1 MSSPFLELLALAQGE
16 RVQPRALTE
25 LVHGLAAQRRVD
37 PDTAQEV
44 LIRLVTRP
52 EHRLDSLVAEH
63 PALASLLTDTS
74 DADRVAYA
82 DRVLR
87 AYVRVAVKNQQLDQ
101 IRRETTRRKY
111 EEKQAVREASDG
123 EAVTVR
129 AGADGSRTWTQS
141 FRPSHEHGGATI
153 ESTHEKAIG
162 LLGQAREHVVAS
174 ARSAE
179 DGARFDEDVEQVIGL
194 NTGSVTMDG
203 ILAAERRGDESRE
216 STRTR
221 VLRRHSRIRDR
232 IRESIEA
239 LRLAGEMDDEDAA
252 LAQNAVQH
260 LLVRCHTHDAARVS
274 KTEES

>member
-1 MSSPFLELLALAQGE
+1 VSSPFLELLALAQGE

-37 PDTAQEV
+37 SDIAQEV
-44 LIRLVTRP
+44 LVRLITRP
-52 EHRLDSLVAEH
+52 EHRLDSLMAEH
-63 PALASLLTDTS
+63 PALSPLLSDTS
-74 DADRVAYA
+74 DGALVAHA

-87 AYVRVAVKNQQLDQ
+87 AYLRVAVKNQHLDQ
-101 IRRETTRRKY
+101 IRRESTRRKY
-111 EEKQAVREASDG
+111 EEKRAVRDVSDG

-141 FRPSHEHGGATI
+141 FRPSHEHGGATVASTFERAI
-153 ESTHEKAIG
+153 E

-179 DGARFDEDVEQVIGL
+179 DGARFSEDVEQVIGL
-194 NTGSVTMDG
+194 NTGAVTMNG

-216 STRTR
+216 TTRTR

-239 LRLAGEMDDEDAA
+239 LRLAGEIDAEDAA

-260 LLVRCHTHDAARVS
+260 LLVRCQTHDAARVS